1 MEAWNGTIIKQN
13 SAVVLIFVPGKLP
26 LSLLFLEHG
35 LKQEN
40 KNKLRH
46 GNQRKEMEN
55 LCTMILVT
63 CGRVFSNAPLA

>member
-40 KNKLRH
+40 KNELRH
-46 GNQRKEMEN
+46 GNQKKRNGKSMYN
-55 LCTMILVT
+55 DSSHMWTSL
-63 CGRVFSNAPLA
+63 